1 MTLQKIEIEI
11 IKEFEQLNN
20 WEQKYEH
27 LIELGKQ
34 LPKMSNQYKNVNT
47 LIKNCQSKVW
57 INAQLFN
64 NIIIYKADSD
74 ALIPKGIA
82 ALMLRLYS
90 GRHPKEIINSNN
102 FIFSKIGFD
111 TFLSTIRANGM
122 LAMYKTI
129 KLYAIAFNIKLNN
142 ISTKV

>member
-1 MTLQKIEIEI
+1 MTLQQIEIEI

-34 LPKMSNQYKNVNT
+34 LPQMSNKYKNVNT

-57 INAQLFN
+57 INAKLFN

-102 FIFSKIGFD
+102 FIFSQIGFD
-111 TFLSTIRANGM
+111 TFLSPIRANGM